1 MKVAILGAGN
11 VATHLSKALIKAGYP
26 IKQVWS
32 RNHNHAIDLALEIG
46 ANSIP
51 QISDLSNQIDVI
63 IIAVSDD
70 AIESVVSQIPISN
83 QQQLILHTSGSTGLS
98 VLEKHCQNCGVL
110 YPLQTFS
117 KNHDVDFSTIPL
129 LMEANHHQAEE
140 QLLMIAKKLSLKV
153 EEVNSENRMRIH
165 VSAVF
170 ACNFTNHFYAIA
182 EKLVKDTNLSF
193 DLIKPLILETAQKAI
208 LNSPSQTQT
217 GPAKRNDAATIDK
230 HLDLLKS
237 NPQLQNLYAI
247 VSQDIVKM
255 YQSPDLSHK

>member
-153 EEVNSENRMRIH
+153 EKVNSENRMRIH

-208 LNSPSQTQT
+208 LNSPSKTQT